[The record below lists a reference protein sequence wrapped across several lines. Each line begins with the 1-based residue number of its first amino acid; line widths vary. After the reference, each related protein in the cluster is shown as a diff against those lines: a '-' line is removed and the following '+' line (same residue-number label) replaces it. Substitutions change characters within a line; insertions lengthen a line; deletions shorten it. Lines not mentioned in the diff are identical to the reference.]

1 MNANQRRRLL
11 EDVDKSPEMQMRQR
25 RDHVILMRAHS
36 AIDRTKH
43 MVEMEIKQ
51 QQRMVHKNFQVRI
64 HCLQASFMFTKSLQ
78 NLVEC

>member
-1 MNANQRRRLL
+1 MNAKQRRRLL

-25 RDHVILMRAHS
+25 RDHVVLMRAHS

-51 QQRMVHKNFQVRI
+51 QQKIIHRKFQVRFE
-64 HCLQASFMFTKSLQ
+64 LESSSNSTD
-78 NLVEC
+78 